1 MWKSRDTAFPIFCF
15 MILYTKGSFVM
26 SRKKRNKWYEQRLSL
41 KIFICMVYLIV
52 ITILLVCAYRL
63 YEKKEEILPWAE
75 VSSVDDYSYIEVS
88 KMSEKFAYY
97 SAANKEVHFVIEQ
110 EDTGL
115 WHTYLIAI
123 DSNDYD
129 KFKDIIDYTYE
140 RTTVV
145 PKPVKV
151 YGYPVIIDDDLKQLA
166 IKNIVNFVPAENEV
180 VVTNE
185 NFATYLTNSYLDTTL
200 QKEDNFSALLLLVL
214 IILVIVIV
222 LLIFTIFNK
231 DRIVDEAYTKF
242 GQARKKKRHIFSI
255 KK

>member
-1 MWKSRDTAFPIFCF
+1 MNHK
-15 MILYTKGSFVM
+15 
-26 SRKKRNKWYEQRLSL
+26 KWYEERLSL
-41 KIFICMVYLIV
+41 KIFICLIYLIV

-63 YEKKEEILPWAE
+63 HNEKETILPWSE
-75 VSSVDDYSYIEVS
+75 VSSVEDYSYIEVS

-97 SAANKEVHFVIEQ
+97 QESNKSVHFVIEQ

-123 DSNDYD
+123 DNAEYD
-129 KFKDIIDYTYE
+129 KFKDIIDYTYD

-145 PKPVKV
+145 PKPIKV
-151 YGYPVIIDDDLKQLA
+151 YGYPVIIDDHLKQLA

-180 VVTNE
+180 VITDD
-185 NFATYLTNSYLDTTL
+185 NFVTYLTNSYLDTTL
-200 QKEDNFSALLLLVL
+200 EKEESFSVLLLLIL
-214 IILVIVIV
+214 IILVIVVV

-231 DRIVDEAYTKF
+231 DRLVDETYAKLKRTSK
-242 GQARKKKRHIFSI
+242 KKKRIFPF